1 MPAGARS
8 RAAMVAVTEFFYA
21 IDGSIK
27 VMKLGPIGI
36 WTTTLDAQP
45 AAKAQEA
52 ARELERLGYAAIW
65 IGESVRREA
74 FSNAGLLLAATSRI
88 VIATGIA
95 NIYAR
100 DALTM
105 SAGQKTLAEAYPGR
119 FLLGIGVSH
128 QPNVEEVRGHTYGKP
143 VATMRAYLD
152 AMSKAPY
159 QSVEPPEKPGTI
171 LAALGPNMLKL
182 AAERTNGAHPYFVP
196 VEHTRLARATLGP
209 DAVLAPEQAVVLETD
224 PARARAIARG
234 HTQSYLRLP
243 NYANNLRRLGYSE
256 EDLAGSGTDR
266 LVDDIVAWGDL
277 GQVRS
282 RIRAH
287 LEAGANHVSVQVLRE
302 DVRALPMDEWRALA
316 KQLLT

>member
-1 MPAGARS
+1 
-8 RAAMVAVTEFFYA
+8 
-21 IDGSIK
+21 
-27 VMKLGPIGI
+27 MKLGSIGI
-36 WTTTLDAQP
+36 WTSTLDAQP
-45 AAKAQEA
+45 AAQAQEA

-65 IGESVRREA
+65 FGESVRREA

-88 VIATGIA
+88 VIAAGIA

-128 QPNVEEVRGHTYGKP
+128 QPNVEEIRGHVYGKP

-152 AMSKAPY
+152 AMSTAPF
-159 QSVEPPEKPGTI
+159 QSVEPREKPMTV

-182 AAERTNGAHPYFVP
+182 AAERTDGAHPYFVP
-196 VEHTRLARATLGP
+196 VEHTRLAREILGP
-209 DAVLAPEQAVVLETD
+209 DAVLAPEQAVVLETN

-234 HTQSYLRLP
+234 HTQNYLRLP
-243 NYANNLRRLGYSE
+243 NYTNNLRKLGYSD

-277 GQVRS
+277 DQVTS

-287 LEAGANHVSVQVLRE
+287 IAAGASHVSVQVLQE
-302 DVRALPMDEWRALA
+302 DLRALPMDAWKALA
-316 KQLLT
+316 KELLA